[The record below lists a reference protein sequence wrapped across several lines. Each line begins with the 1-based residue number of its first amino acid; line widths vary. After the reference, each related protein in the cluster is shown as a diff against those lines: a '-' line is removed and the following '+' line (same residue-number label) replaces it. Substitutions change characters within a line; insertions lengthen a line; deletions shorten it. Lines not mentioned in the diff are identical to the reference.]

1 MNVDQMASRHAQ
13 QAMDAQ
19 NRRRLWHGKGKI
31 IHSKNGK
38 QTDVSNYNFGQ
49 YKQMYKK
56 MFGGGGSSG
65 DSSGG
70 GDSGSSGGSSGGGG
84 GSSSNRVTQ
93 LLRHVA
99 NNAVGQFQ
107 RARANKQ
114 SQLEGMNKK
123 DLVKLLSQ
131 ALSRQ
136 GKGGH

>member
-65 DSSGG
+65 SSSGG
-70 GDSGSSGGSSGGGG
+70 GGGGG

-136 GKGGH
+136 SKGGH

>member
-70 GDSGSSGGSSGGGG
+70 GEGGG

-136 GKGGH
+136 SKGGH

>member
-56 MFGGGGSSG
+56 MFGGGGG
-65 DSSGG
+65 
-70 GDSGSSGGSSGGGG
+70 SGSSGGGGGGG

-136 GKGGH
+136 SKGGH

>member
-56 MFGGGGSSG
+56 MFGGGG
-65 DSSGG
+65 GG
-70 GDSGSSGGSSGGGG
+70 SGSSGSSS

-136 GKGGH
+136 SKGGH

>member
-56 MFGGGGSSG
+56 MFGGGGG
-65 DSSGG
+65 
-70 GDSGSSGGSSGGGG
+70 SGSSGGSSGGGGG

-136 GKGGH
+136 SKGGH

>member
-1 MNVDQMASRHAQ
+1 MNIDQMASRHAQ

-56 MFGGGGSSG
+56 MFGGG
-65 DSSGG
+65 
-70 GDSGSSGGSSGGGG
+70 GSSGGSSGGGG

-136 GKGGH
+136 SKGGH

>member
-56 MFGGGGSSG
+56 MFGGGGG
-65 DSSGG
+65 
-70 GDSGSSGGSSGGGG
+70 SGSSGGGGGGG

-99 NNAVGQFQ
+99 NNAVSQFQ

-114 SQLEGMNKK
+114 SQLEGMNRK
-123 DLVKLLSQ
+123 DLVKLLAQ

>member
-19 NRRRLWHGKGKI
+19 NRRRLWYGKGKI

-49 YKQMYKK
+49 YEQMYKK
-56 MFGGGGSSG
+56 MFGGS
-65 DSSGG
+65 
-70 GDSGSSGGSSGGGG
+70 SSGGSSGGGGG

-99 NNAVGQFQ
+99 NNAAGQFQ

-114 SQLEGMNKK
+114 SQLEGMDKK

-136 GKGGH
+136 SKGGH

>member
-56 MFGGGGSSG
+56 MFGGGGES
-65 DSSGG
+65 
-70 GDSGSSGGSSGGGG
+70 GSSGGGG

-114 SQLEGMNKK
+114 SQLANMDKK
-123 DLVKLLSQ
+123 DLLKLLSQ
-131 ALSRQ
+131 TLQRQ
-136 GKGGH
+136 SKGGH

>member
-56 MFGGGGSSG
+56 MFGGGGGGSG
-65 DSSGG
+65 SRGG
-70 GDSGSSGGSSGGGG
+70 GGGGG

-136 GKGGH
+136 SKGGH

>member
-56 MFGGGGSSG
+56 MFGGGG
-65 DSSGG
+65 GG
-70 GDSGSSGGSSGGGG
+70 SGSSGGGGGGG

-136 GKGGH
+136 SKGGH

>member
-56 MFGGGGSSG
+56 MFGGGG
-65 DSSGG
+65 GG
-70 GDSGSSGGSSGGGG
+70 SGSSGGSSGGGG

-114 SQLEGMNKK
+114 SQLEGMDKK

-136 GKGGH
+136 SKGGH

>member
-56 MFGGGGSSG
+56 MFGGS
-65 DSSGG
+65 
-70 GDSGSSGGSSGGGG
+70 SSGGSSGGGGG

-114 SQLEGMNKK
+114 SQLEGMDKK

-136 GKGGH
+136 SKGGH

>member
-38 QTDVSNYNFGQ
+38 QTDVSNYNSGQ

-56 MFGGGGSSG
+56 MF
-65 DSSGG
+65 
-70 GDSGSSGGSSGGGG
+70 GGGG

-114 SQLEGMNKK
+114 SQLEGMDKK

-136 GKGGH
+136 SKGGH

>member
-1 MNVDQMASRHAQ
+1 
-13 QAMDAQ
+13 
-19 NRRRLWHGKGKI
+19 
-31 IHSKNGK
+31 
-38 QTDVSNYNFGQ
+38 
-49 YKQMYKK
+49 MYKK
-56 MFGGGGSSG
+56 MFGGGGG
-65 DSSGG
+65 
-70 GDSGSSGGSSGGGG
+70 SGSSEGGGGGG

-114 SQLEGMNKK
+114 SQLEGMDKK

-136 GKGGH
+136 SKGGH

>member
-56 MFGGGGSSG
+56 MFGGGG
-65 DSSGG
+65 GG
-70 GDSGSSGGSSGGGG
+70 SGSSGGSS

>member
-1 MNVDQMASRHAQ
+1 MNVVQMASRHAQ

-56 MFGGGGSSG
+56 MFGGGGES
-65 DSSGG
+65 
-70 GDSGSSGGSSGGGG
+70 GSSGGGG

-114 SQLEGMNKK
+114 SQLANMDKK
-123 DLVKLLSQ
+123 DLLKLLSQ
-131 ALSRQ
+131 TLQRQ
-136 GKGGH
+136 SKGGH

>member
-1 MNVDQMASRHAQ
+1 MNIDQMASRHAQ

-65 DSSGG
+65 GSSGG
-70 GDSGSSGGSSGGGG
+70 GGGGG

-114 SQLEGMNKK
+114 SQLNGMNKK

>member
-56 MFGGGGSSG
+56 MFGGGGG
-65 DSSGG
+65 
-70 GDSGSSGGSSGGGG
+70 SGSSGGGGGGG

>member
-65 DSSGG
+65 GG
-70 GDSGSSGGSSGGGG
+70 GGAG

-136 GKGGH
+136 SKGGH

>member
-65 DSSGG
+65 GSSGG
-70 GDSGSSGGSSGGGG
+70 GGGGG

>member
-56 MFGGGGSSG
+56 MFGGGG
-65 DSSGG
+65 GG
-70 GDSGSSGGSSGGGG
+70 SGSSGGGGGGG

-114 SQLEGMNKK
+114 SQLEGMDKK

-136 GKGGH
+136 SKGGH

>member
-56 MFGGGGSSG
+56 MFGGGGG
-65 DSSGG
+65 
-70 GDSGSSGGSSGGGG
+70 SGSSEGGGGGG

-114 SQLEGMNKK
+114 SQLEGMDKK

-136 GKGGH
+136 SKGGH

>member
-56 MFGGGGSSG
+56 MFGGGG
-65 DSSGG
+65 GG
-70 GDSGSSGGSSGGGG
+70 SGSSGGSSGGGG

-114 SQLEGMNKK
+114 SQLANMDKK
-123 DLVKLLSQ
+123 DLLKLLSQ
-131 ALSRQ
+131 TLQRQ
-136 GKGGH
+136 SKGGH

>member
-1 MNVDQMASRHAQ
+1 MNIDQMASRHAQ

-56 MFGGGGSSG
+56 MFGGGGG
-65 DSSGG
+65 
-70 GDSGSSGGSSGGGG
+70 SGSSGDGGGGG

>member
-56 MFGGGGSSG
+56 MFGGGG
-65 DSSGG
+65 
-70 GDSGSSGGSSGGGG
+70 GGGG

-136 GKGGH
+136 SKGGH

>member
-56 MFGGGGSSG
+56 MFGGGG
-65 DSSGG
+65 GG
-70 GDSGSSGGSSGGGG
+70 SGSSGSSSGSSA
-84 GSSSNRVTQ
+84 NRGTQ

-136 GKGGH
+136 SKGGH

>member
-56 MFGGGGSSG
+56 MFGGGGS
-65 DSSGG
+65 
-70 GDSGSSGGSSGGGG
+70 GSSGGSSGGGGG

-114 SQLEGMNKK
+114 SQLEGMDKK

-136 GKGGH
+136 SKGGH

>member
-1 MNVDQMASRHAQ
+1 MNIDQMASRHAQ

-19 NRRRLWHGKGKI
+19 NRRRLQHGKGKI

-56 MFGGGGSSG
+56 MFGGGG
-65 DSSGG
+65 
-70 GDSGSSGGSSGGGG
+70 GSGSSGGGG

-99 NNAVGQFQ
+99 NNEVGQFQ

-136 GKGGH
+136 SKGGH

>member
-56 MFGGGGSSG
+56 MFGGGG
-65 DSSGG
+65 GG
-70 GDSGSSGGSSGGGG
+70 SGSSGGGG

-136 GKGGH
+136 SKGGH

>member
-1 MNVDQMASRHAQ
+1 MNIDQMASRHAQ

-65 DSSGG
+65 
-70 GDSGSSGGSSGGGG
+70 GSSGGGGG

-136 GKGGH
+136 SKGGH